1 MPRTRVRVESARRS
15 ARRVGNFVR
24 DVHIKKIVGFILSD
38 FSSYLPIFNTQRGLA
53 WMGMAVMVITCANIV
68 LACAM
73 CGKSLNAAVEKAGK
87 NQPVV
92 QGQKFTQK

>member
-1 MPRTRVRVESARRS
+1 MQGQVREGEEVLSEVRVSEERYGIFYKLDMG
-15 ARRVGNFVR
+15 VGEMLMFR
-24 DVHIKKIVGFILSD
+24 
-38 FSSYLPIFNTQRGLA
+38 A
-53 WMGMAVMVITCANIV
+53 
-68 LACAM
+68 ACAM